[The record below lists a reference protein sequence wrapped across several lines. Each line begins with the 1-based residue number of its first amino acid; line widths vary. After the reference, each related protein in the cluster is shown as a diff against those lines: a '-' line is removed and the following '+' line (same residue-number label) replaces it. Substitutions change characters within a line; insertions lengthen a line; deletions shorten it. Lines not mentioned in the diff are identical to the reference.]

1 MFKAKTVIILGAGAS
16 WHYGYPTGEELVK
29 QVIGKATTARE
40 YFTTYLGNSSAPLAN
55 RPRIVSGGDPATPDD
70 GATGLRRQWETA
82 INKFK
87 DLIERL
93 EVTDPL
99 VIDYFIDQNRLL
111 EDVAKLCIAWVI
123 MEREFVSLRY
133 GGNENRRQIDHRG
146 AHSSLANDNWYRFL
160 LHKLTSGCPD
170 SEAIL
175 KNNIT
180 FVTFNYDVS
189 LEIALF
195 RGLQHLDRFAN
206 YAEKF
211 ITENDRII
219 HVYGR
224 LRKDPPWQLTQ
235 INWEALGGVSLVSG
249 AVAQAGP
256 PDFWTDVKA
265 LLDHAYE
272 ASQGLQTIAPD
283 KTLGES
289 GSIPDHIQKA
299 RKAIADAECVYILGY
314 GFDELNNKLLQLP
327 VHLNLSRNS
336 KTVMFTNYRNSGVV
350 NKNAARLFGLEPNEL
365 LMEGGRWLPFLNS
378 LCEKS
383 VKDVYGALALD
394 FDSPE
399 ERPRSGSQH

>member
-16 WHYGYPTGEELVK
+16 WHYSYPTGEELVK
-29 QVIGKATTARE
+29 QVIRKATTASE
-40 YFTTYLGNSSAPLAN
+40 YFTSYLNNSSAPLAN
-55 RPRIVSGGDPATPDD
+55 RPRIVSGDNPAVPED
-70 GATGLRRQWETA
+70 GHTGLQKQWTTA
-82 INKFK
+82 TNKFQ

-93 EVTDPL
+93 KATDPL
-99 VIDYFIDQNRLL
+99 VIDYFIDQNRHL

-123 MEREFVSLRY
+123 MEREFVSLQY
-133 GGNENRRQIDHRG
+133 GGNENRREIDG
-146 AHSSLANDNWYRFL
+146 LAGYSSPANDNWYRFL

-170 SEAIL
+170 GEAIL
-175 KNNIT
+175 KNNNIT

-189 LEIALF
+189 IEIALF
-195 RGLQHLDRFAN
+195 RGLGHLDRFAN

-224 LRKDPPWQLTQ
+224 LRKDPPWQLTD
-235 INWEALGGVSLVSG
+235 INWEAFGQVSLASG
-249 AVAQAGP
+249 YALAQGVP
-256 PDFWTDVKA
+256 PQFWNDVKR

-283 KTLGES
+283 KALAES

-314 GFDELNNKLLQLP
+314 GFDELNSKLLQLP
-327 VHLNLSRNS
+327 GHLNLVRSS

-350 NKNAARLFGLEPNEL
+350 NKNAARLFSIQPNEL
-365 LMEGGRWLPFLNS
+365 LMEGGCLIPLRDS

-399 ERPRSGSQH
+399 ERPRSG